1 MATLQ
6 VRGLDRITLN
16 PEMLQG
22 QPCIRGMRI
31 PASLLVNLVAHG
43 MTTAEIIED
52 YPEVE
57 PDDIKQ
63 ALLYASQLMREHG
76 YPAEVEA
83 VG

>member
-1 MATLQ
+1 MSTLQ
-6 VRGLDRITLN
+6 VRGLDRITFN

-31 PASLLVNLVAHG
+31 PASRLVNLVAHG

-57 PDDIKQ
+57 ADDIKQ
-63 ALLYASQLMREHG
+63 ALLYASQLMREHV
-76 YPAEVEA
+76 YPVEFEA